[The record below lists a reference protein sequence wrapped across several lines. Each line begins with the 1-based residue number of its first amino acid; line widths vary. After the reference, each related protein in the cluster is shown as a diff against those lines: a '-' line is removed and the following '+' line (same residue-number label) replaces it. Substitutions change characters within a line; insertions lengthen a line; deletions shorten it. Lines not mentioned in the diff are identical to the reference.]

1 MMRKKYWWIVGL
13 IIALGVTLVSPLAS
27 PWPDGLERVAED
39 HGFLA
44 LAGRPLYEII
54 PDYIMPGVHNES
66 AATIL
71 AGIFGVLVVFGLSLG
86 AGHVLRGRHPGEQSS
101 KDTRA
106 GSVVDANSL
115 R

>member
-13 IIALGVTLVSPLAS
+13 IIALAVTLVSPLAS
-27 PWPDGLERVAED
+27 PWPDGLEKVAEE

-44 LAGRPLYEII
+44 LAGGPLYEII
-54 PDYIMPGVHNES
+54 PDYVMPGVHDES

-71 AGIFGVLVVFGLSLG
+71 AGMFGVLVVFGLSLG
-86 AGHVLRGRHPGEQSS
+86 AGHALRARHPARQSS
-101 KDTRA
+101 EDAPA
-106 GSVVDANSL
+106 GSVADANSL